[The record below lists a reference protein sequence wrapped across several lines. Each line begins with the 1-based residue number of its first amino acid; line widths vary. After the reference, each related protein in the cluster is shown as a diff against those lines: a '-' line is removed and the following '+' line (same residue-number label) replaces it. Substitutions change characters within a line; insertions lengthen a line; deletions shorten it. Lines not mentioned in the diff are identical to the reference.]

1 MEHFIGCDAHKK
13 YSVFVAVNEQGV
25 AGRAIR
31 VEHSRGQYRGFLEDL
46 PANSRI
52 ALEAGGHYYWLVD
65 EIQRAGHQ
73 AHLANPLEAKKRM
86 GRAGKKTDNGDAAGL
101 AMLLRNG
108 TLPTVW
114 IPPTELRDQRELL
127 RLRMFLVGQRTQWK
141 NRIHG
146 ALARYNIAL
155 AAKDAFTLGGRRELG
170 GRLAELPTH
179 TRNSVETELVTVDFL
194 EMQIE
199 QTEAR
204 LSAILETSVEADLLK
219 TIPYVGQILGM
230 VMALEIGDVNRFPS
244 SAHLA
249 SYSGLVARVHSS
261 GGRTRLGQVCG
272 NVNRYLKWAFV
283 EAANLIVMHQRRLGG
298 SHAVGLYQRVKRK
311 QNHAKAAVAV
321 ARHLAEASYWILKK
335 QQPYQEPRKT
345 PKAAQTSTSTHG

>member
-1 MEHFIGCDAHKK
+1 MEQFIGCDAHRK
-13 YSVFVAVNEQGV
+13 YSVFVAVNEHGT
-25 AGRAIR
+25 AGKAIR
-31 VEHSRGQYRGFLEDL
+31 VEHGHEQYRRFLGEL
-46 PANSRI
+46 PANSLI

-73 AHLANPLEAKKRM
+73 VKLANPLEAKKRM
-86 GRAGKKTDNGDAAGL
+86 GRVGKKTDKADAEGL
-101 AMLLRNG
+101 ATLLRNG

-114 IPPTELRDQRELL
+114 IPPAELRDQRELL
-127 RLRMFLVGQRTQWK
+127 RLRMFLVRQRTQWK
-141 NRIHG
+141 NRIHA

-155 AAKDAFTLGGRRELG
+155 SAKDVFTLEGRKELG
-170 GRLAELPTH
+170 ERLPDLPAH
-179 TRNSVETELVTVDFL
+179 TRTSVEVQLVTFDFL

-199 QTEAR
+199 EAEDR
-204 LSAILETSVEADLLK
+204 LAAILETSAEADLLK
-219 TIPYVGQILGM
+219 TIPHVGRILSM

-249 SYSGLVARVHSS
+249 SYAGLVPRVHSS

-283 EAANLIVMHQRRLGG
+283 EAANVIVRHQRRLAG
-298 SHAVGLYQRVKRK
+298 SHVVGLYRRVKRK

-321 ARHLAEASYWILKK
+321 ARHLAEAAYWILKK
-335 QQPYQEPRKT
+335 QQPYREPHRA